1 MKKFLPILIL
11 IILILSLGAGLYLV
25 KRNQDFKLSAAPSSN
40 ITLQASTSNPRPE
53 EQFSV
58 TAIISTGPNQVT
70 GSELSISYPPDK
82 IELLSV
88 TPGTFLTNADIY
100 GPIIDSVEGNVFYSV
115 YLPVNDPPI
124 TGSGELATFT
134 FRAKAAGSATINIDD
149 PSVVV
154 AIGENGDN
162 VLQTKSGVTVNVAQA
177 LGGASVTATPT
188 SASIFSP
195 NPSASTV
202 ATASATASPTVKPTP
217 TSISQVPND
226 LPVTGVETPFLILIG
241 AAVALFGTSY
251 ILINRHD

>member
-1 MKKFLPILIL
+1 MKKFLPIIIL

-70 GSELSISYPPDK
+70 GSELSISYPSDK
-82 IELLSV
+82 LEVLSV
-88 TPGTFLTNADIY
+88 NPGTFLANADVY
-100 GPIIDSVEGNVFYSV
+100 GPIIDSIEGSVFYSL

-124 TGSGELATFT
+124 TGSGELATFI
-134 FRAKAAGSATINIDD
+134 FKAKASGSATINIDD
-149 PSVVV
+149 TSVVV

-162 VLQTKSGVTVNVAQA
+162 VLETKSGISVNVAQA
-177 LGGASVTATPT
+177 LGGASVTATPISTPGST
-188 SASIFSP
+188 STAIPTAS
-195 NPSASTV
+195 
-202 ATASATASPTVKPTP
+202 ASATAGPTYKPSP
-217 TSISQVPND
+217 TSISQVPSD
-226 LPVTGVETPFLILIG
+226 LPVTGVETPFIILIG

>member
-1 MKKFLPILIL
+1 MKKFLPIIIL

-40 ITLQASTSNPRPE
+40 ITLQTSTSNPRPQ

-70 GSELSISYPPDK
+70 GSEISLSYPAD
-82 IELLSV
+82 LLEVVSV
-88 TPGTFLTNADIY
+88 APGTFLTNADVY
-100 GPIIDSVEGNVFYSV
+100 GPIIDSVEGSVFYSL

-134 FRAKAAGSATINIDD
+134 FKAKASGSATINIDD
-149 PSVVV
+149 TSVVV

-162 VLQTKSGVTVNVAQA
+162 VLQTKSGVSVNVAQA
-177 LGGASVTATPT
+177 LGGTSVTATPVVT
-188 SASIFSP
+188 STPLSSSTAIPTAS
-195 NPSASTV
+195 
-202 ATASATASPTVKPTP
+202 ASATASPTAKPTP
-217 TSISQVPND
+217 TSISQVPSD

-241 AAVALFGTSY
+241 AAVVLFGTSY
-251 ILINRHD
+251 ILINKHD